1 MKRIVIV
8 MLLAALFLIGCS
20 RETQVW
26 LPEEEVVE
34 LQGKDIVR
42 IPMGEETAPAET
54 ELTQPSAEES
64 ESVANQPTETEKVS
78 SSKQTTTTSKK
89 NTSKDTTTNKET
101 VSATGK
107 PSSSKP
113 SATEAPATEPV
124 VTEPSVTEAPATE
137 PVVTE
142 SIVTEP
148 PATEP
153 PLYDIGHYQ
162 PGNLEYEMLER
173 INEYRAEEA
182 LDALWMDT
190 WLCAIA
196 SCRSYEASLV
206 WSHTRPDGRHFA
218 TVLTDYGYSARAVQ
232 ELMVYDSG
240 SGDAVAIVDRWMA
253 SNAHRE
259 LLLADY
265 TTAGIGVYRANGLI
279 YVTCLLAK

>member
-113 SATEAPATEPV
+113 SA
-124 VTEPSVTEAPATE
+124 TEAPATE